1 VFEVNVP
8 RPPPFVPVPLWLAEY
23 GRAVMPESGPD
34 APDVGEL
41 HAVAELRELA
51 DLLAAVWGRAGEP
64 PLSHETLRAL
74 SHAGAYVA
82 GVRRDGGL
90 VGGLVGFLG
99 RDPDG
104 TPTLHSHVL
113 GVLEGARAAGVGYA
127 LKQHQRRWALDRE
140 IGTVTW
146 TFDPLV
152 RRNARFNLVRLGA
165 EASAYH
171 PDFYGEMD
179 DALNAGDPTD
189 RLVVRWRVAAPRR
202 QGLARGLRRRQAT
215 GPHPEGPGRSYRPNG
230 LAQLRASA
238 PARAGRA
245 RPGGVPG
252 LRQRAAAG
260 QAGGDG
266 ASQDPGGDRGPG
278 GGRGHPASGG
288 PARHRAGRPAD
299 RAGALRDGRAR
310 RARLHAVPR
319 RSCVRRAA

>member
-82 GVRRDGGL
+82 GARRDGGL

-165 EASAYH
+165 EAAAYH

-189 RLVVRWRVAAPRR
+189 RLVVRWRVAAPRPPVEADV
-202 QGLARGLRRRQAT
+202 GSLL
-215 GPHPEGPGRSYRPNG
+215 
-230 LAQLRASA
+230 
-238 PARAGRA
+238 
-245 RPGGVPG
+245 
-252 LRQRAAAG
+252 
-260 QAGGDG
+260 AGGAMVALRVGPRDEPQALAGG
-266 ASQDPGGDRGPG
+266 AAVRLCQVPEDIVAMRRDRPDMALAW
-278 GGRGHPASGG
+278 RLALRSGLG
-288 PARHRAGRPAD
+288 
-299 RAGALRDGRAR
+299 GALAE
-310 RARLHAVPR
+310 
-319 RSCVRRAA
+319 